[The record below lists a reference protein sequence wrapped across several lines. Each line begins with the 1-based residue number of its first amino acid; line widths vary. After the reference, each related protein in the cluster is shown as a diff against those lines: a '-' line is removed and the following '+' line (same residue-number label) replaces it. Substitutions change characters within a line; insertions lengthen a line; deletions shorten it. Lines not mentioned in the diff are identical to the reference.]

1 MQKGGQG
8 IICPVIFSM
17 NRTKKELSDVQYGP
31 FLKYLK
37 DDNITDIVYSGRYKV
52 HDPDVISQITEKFIN
67 DFSVNVSTLIG
78 KNFTPVDNNEIEAET
93 DSLRITII
101 HQSVAM
107 TGTCICIRKTP
118 PDQCRIRTGKALL

>member
-37 DDNITDIVYSGRYKV
+37 DDNITDIVLMEETSGSGIFIVEDIKFMTRMSYLR
-52 HDPDVISQITEKFIN
+52 SQK
-67 DFSVNVSTLIG
+67 
-78 KNFTPVDNNEIEAET
+78 
-93 DSLRITII
+93 SLLTIFLSMYL
-101 HQSVAM
+101 H
-107 TGTCICIRKTP
+107 
-118 PDQCRIRTGKALL
+118 